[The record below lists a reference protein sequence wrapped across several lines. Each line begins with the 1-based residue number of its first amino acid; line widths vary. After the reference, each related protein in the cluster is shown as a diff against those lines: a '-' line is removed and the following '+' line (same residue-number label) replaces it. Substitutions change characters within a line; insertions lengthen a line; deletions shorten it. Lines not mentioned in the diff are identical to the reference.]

1 MIFSSAISILKDI
14 KKKSSWDII
23 KIIEKL
29 DDKPITFDFG
39 SGNII
44 VIRYVIETYDARI
57 LLFVPAVKSFMKKI
71 QIGKYFE
78 LGSKRTYNYELTKR
92 KSSDWIIYVN
102 RIKNLN
108 QIKFTLKQRIK
119 WQKNEK
125 LKDINFP
132 FDENWLEKC
141 LPIKNNLDDCKDFF
155 VDFKNVDRDTLL
167 SLPLKIL
174 RLQFNKQIEVTEKTG
189 SVIKNLEYYGLT
201 EKKKIIK
208 IYVPYFLKDLVSN
221 LIEKFL
227 NFNIVINRLKI
238 FYKKNK
244 DEIYG
249 GFLWDPTLSG
259 FITLPKKQE
268 EKILSIKDG
277 LFEHDEKT
285 YNEDIF
291 VLTEEFK
298 EMEKNV
304 NGYGRKNDKKK
315 RFRNGRGGRG
325 RGGYGNRNGN
335 GNGRGGYGND
345 GGYGGNG
352 NGYGGNGGYG
362 NGGGYGGYKDNYQN
376 QGYFN

>member
-1 MIFSSAISILKDI
+1 MSFSSAISILKDI
-14 KKKSSWDII
+14 KKKASWDII

-29 DDKPITFDFG
+29 DEKPITFDFG
-39 SGNII
+39 AGNII
-44 VIRYVIETYDARI
+44 VIRYVIETFDARL

-92 KSSDWIIYVN
+92 QSSDWIIYVN

-125 LKDINFP
+125 KKDINFP

-141 LPIKNNLDDCKDFF
+141 LPIKNNLDDCKIFFEDFR
-155 VDFKNVDRDTLL
+155 NVDRDTLL
-167 SLPLKIL
+167 SDPLRIL
-174 RLQFNKQIEVTEKTG
+174 RLQFHKQIEVTEKTG
-189 SVIKNLEYYGLT
+189 SVIKNLEYFALT
-201 EKKKIIK
+201 HTKSIIK

-227 NFNIVINRLKI
+227 NFNIIINRLKI
-238 FYKKNK
+238 FYKTANQ
-244 DEIYG
+244 EIYA

-259 FITLPKKQE
+259 FVTIPKIQE

-277 LFEHDEKT
+277 FFKFDEKI
-285 YNEDIF
+285 YDESIF
-291 VLTEEFK
+291 RLTEDFR

-304 NGYGRKNDKKK
+304 HGYGKKK
-315 RFRNGRGGRG
+315 RGGRG
-325 RGGYGNRNGN
+325 RGRGGYKGRGR
-335 GNGRGGYGND
+335 GRGRGGYN
-345 GGYGGNG
+345 GNG
-352 NGYGGNGGYG
+352 NGYGNSEE
-362 NGGGYGGYKDNYQN
+362 YGGYQNNYRN